1 MDKKNKVWNSLEIAK
16 LIVGIAM
23 PISIASF
30 GLITNMTLQESNHN
44 FSLNKIIITKRA
56 EIYEQIGKKLNNIYC
71 YIEEVGEYKDMNPET
86 ILKYRR
92 YLNTKMH
99 SHKAFWSPETFDLY
113 LNYMDREAFA
123 LWQGEVTD
131 ARIKDDPG
139 QKRSLPSWQEDWNN
153 RFTGMES
160 PTHKQSY
167 ELVLNSIASD
177 LGINKSR

>member
-30 GLITNMTLQESNHN
+30 GVITNMTLQESNHN

-56 EIYEQIGKKLNNIYC
+56 EIYEKIGKKLNNIYC
-71 YIEEVGEYKDMNPET
+71 YIEEVGEYKDMTPET
-86 ILKYRR
+86 ILKDRR
-92 YLNTKMH
+92 DLNNKMH
-99 SHKAFWSPETFDLY
+99 SHRAFWSPETFDLY
-113 LNYMDREAFA
+113 LNYMDRK
-123 LWQGEVTD
+123 LLLYGKVTD

-167 ELVLNSIASD
+167 ELLLNSIASD
-177 LGINKSR
+177 LGINNSR